1 MLLRTESHGT
11 NVLTIRFTKMSPRL
25 RESNTKSMSN
35 KITMYLGSMDHSP
48 SEQLGEP
55 DDWHT
60 TVLLLSEAGQH
71 FDAAKDVA
79 LRLDCRDG
87 LLRKWSKNP
96 LYRRKEKFG
105 ALSWMRSQGMPSL

>member
-1 MLLRTESHGT
+1 
-11 NVLTIRFTKMSPRL
+11 
-25 RESNTKSMSN
+25 MSN

>member
-1 MLLRTESHGT
+1 
-11 NVLTIRFTKMSPRL
+11 MSPRL

-79 LRLDCRDG
+79 LLSRK
-87 LLRKWSKNP
+87 LLQKRKTIREVRTIRARERGS
-96 LYRRKEKFG
+96 
-105 ALSWMRSQGMPSL
+105 